1 MSIIINREK
10 ILGPVTAVLGVVER
24 KQTMPILSNI
34 LINID
39 KNNLSVISSDLE
51 VELIATEKLENNG
64 DLHITVP
71 GRKFADIVR
80 SLPANQEIHLEID
93 ADRLK
98 LKAGRAR
105 FTVLTQPAEDFPLI
119 EKPQSP
125 IFIEVPQ
132 VSLHELIRKTHFAMA
147 QNDVRYYLNGLRF
160 EYSNQI
166 LRAVATD
173 GHRLSVG
180 TISLN
185 ARSGTDN
192 EGEKAAIVPRKGI
205 LELERLMGNSE
216 QALRMAFAPNH
227 LCVQC
232 GNLSLTTKLIE
243 GRYPDYS
250 SVIPKES
257 RHHIVVDRNRMK
269 EALSRA
275 AILANEKI
283 RGVRLGF
290 EPKTLRMIGHNAEQE
305 EAEDVVETNYEGE
318 AFEVG
323 FNVSYLLD
331 VLNAVTESE
340 IEILINDPNSSCRI
354 DPKGNTSFQYV
365 IMPMRL

>member
-1 MSIIINREK
+1 MSITINREK
-10 ILGPVTAVLGVVER
+10 ILGPVTSVLGVVER

-34 LINID
+34 LININ
-39 KNNLSVISSDLE
+39 KNKLSVTSSDLE
-51 VELIATEKLENNG
+51 VELIATEKLESQG
-64 DLHITVP
+64 ELLITVP
-71 GRKFADIVR
+71 GRKFADIIR
-80 SLPANQEIHLEID
+80 SLPMNQEIYLEID

-125 IFIEVPQ
+125 VFIEVPQ
-132 VSLHELIRKTHFAMA
+132 DRLRELIRKTHFAMA

-160 EYSNQI
+160 EYSNQV

-180 TISLN
+180 TITLSSQPI
-185 ARSGTDN
+185 SGDS
-192 EGEKAAIVPRKGI
+192 GEKAAIVPRKGI
-205 LELERLMGNSE
+205 LELERLMGDGE
-216 QALRMAFAPNH
+216 QPIRMAFASNH
-227 LCVQC
+227 LCVEC

-257 RHHIVVDRNRMK
+257 RHHVVVDRNHMK

-290 EPKTLRMIGHNAEQE
+290 ETKSLRMVGHNAEQE
-305 EAEDVVETNYEGE
+305 EAEDVVETNYEGD

-323 FNVSYLLD
+323 FNVTYLLD

>member
-1 MSIIINREK
+1 MSITINREE
-10 ILGPVTAVLGVVER
+10 ILGPVIAVLGVVER

-39 KNNLSVISSDLE
+39 KKSLSVTSSDLE
-51 VELIATEKLENNG
+51 VELVATEKLANPGE
-64 DLHITVP
+64 LHITVP
-71 GRKFADIVR
+71 GRKFADIIR
-80 SLPANQEIHLEID
+80 SLPAHQEILMEPE

-98 LKAGRAR
+98 LKTGRAR
-105 FTVLTQPAEDFPLI
+105 FTVLTQPAEEFPLI
-119 EKPQSP
+119 EKPQSLV
-125 IFIEVPQ
+125 FIEVPQ
-132 VSLHELIRKTHFAMA
+132 DRLRELIRKTHFAMA

-160 EYSNQI
+160 EYSNQV

-180 TISLN
+180 MMNLASIP
-185 ARSGTDN
+185 ASG
-192 EGEKAAIVPRKGI
+192 ELGERAAIVPRKGI
-205 LELERLMGNSE
+205 LELERLIGE
-216 QALRMAFAPNH
+216 GDQPIRIAFAPNH
-227 LCVQC
+227 LCVEC

-257 RHHIVVDRNRMK
+257 RHCIIVDRNRMK

-283 RGVRLGF
+283 RGVRLSF
-290 EPKTLRMIGHNAEQE
+290 ESKSLRMIGHNAEQE
-305 EAEDVVETNYEGE
+305 EAEDIVETDYEGE
-318 AFEVG
+318 SFEVG

-331 VLNAVTESE
+331 VLNAVSE
-340 IEILINDPNSSCRI
+340 PEIKILINDPNSSCRI
-354 DPKGNTSFQYV
+354 DPKANASFQYV